1 MNRSVSFSNNYLEYL
16 SNLISKLDRDSIG
29 KFVDLLLESRDS
41 GSTTF
46 FLGNGGSAST
56 ATHFVND
63 ISLGSRQ
70 FKKPFRAIS
79 LCDNQ
84 AVITAIANDD
94 GYENIFLQQL
104 QTLAKPGDT
113 IVCISASGNS
123 KNLIKAIEYANNNK
137 VPTIVDPKI
146 NNFKHYKDCT
156 IFKPNLKEIINGM
169 NIDVDEN
176 SQESL
181 KKATD
186 ITRKELNA
194 KGLLLTLS
202 SKGICINTEKEFQY
216 TPSFKRD
223 IIDVSGAGDTV
234 VSVAAMCLTS
244 NIEYSILAKL
254 SNLAGGIVCEDV
266 GVVPINKRKLLSEAI
281 KHIN

>member
-1 MNRSVSFSNNYLEYL
+1 MNSSAEYSDNYFKYL
-16 SNLISKLDRDSIG
+16 TNLISKLDRDAIG
-29 KFVDLLLESRDS
+29 EFADLLLKSRES

-104 QTLAKPGDT
+104 QTLSKPGDS

-123 KNLIKAIEYANNNK
+123 KNLIKAIEYAKDNDLYVVGLSAFDGGYLKENCDINIH
-137 VPTIVDPKI
+137 VPTKVGEYGPAEDLHMVTCGLIGSYFREK
-146 NNFKHYKDCT
+146 F
-156 IFKPNLKEIINGM
+156 LNG
-169 NIDVDEN
+169 
-176 SQESL
+176 
-181 KKATD
+181 
-186 ITRKELNA
+186 
-194 KGLLLTLS
+194 
-202 SKGICINTEKEFQY
+202 
-216 TPSFKRD
+216 
-223 IIDVSGAGDTV
+223 
-234 VSVAAMCLTS
+234 
-244 NIEYSILAKL
+244 
-254 SNLAGGIVCEDV
+254 
-266 GVVPINKRKLLSEAI
+266 
-281 KHIN
+281 